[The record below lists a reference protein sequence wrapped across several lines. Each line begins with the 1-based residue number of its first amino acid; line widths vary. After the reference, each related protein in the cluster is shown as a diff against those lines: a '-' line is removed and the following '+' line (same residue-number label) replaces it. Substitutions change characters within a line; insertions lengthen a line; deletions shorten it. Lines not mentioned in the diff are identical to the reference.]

1 MEPVETLPGV
11 VLFNA
16 AMVRGL
22 IQGARLTDN
31 IDDALAILEQ
41 IDDHMSALYG
51 AADQARTEVK
61 ERASIRRLPKEV

>member
-61 ERASIRRLPKEV
+61 ERASIHRFPNEA